1 MTLEKFQQQL
11 QFQEQPQEPLHI
23 QEQEQPCTDYGD
35 NIVEQSFDYQRISS
49 AIEFI
54 HQHLR
59 QQPTLDE
66 VAAHLHLSPAHCQ
79 RLFKRWAGVSPKRFL
94 QCLTLQHAKSLLAN
108 SASVLETSLELGLGS
123 PSRVYDHFVQ
133 LEAIT
138 PGEFKRMG
146 EGMEI
151 RYGYGDTPYGEA
163 FLAWTARGIC
173 QLVFVM
179 DNPHD
184 EVSQLQCQW
193 PAAMLR
199 EENDNARARLDHLF
213 GNNSQPGTASVPL
226 LVKGSAFQLAVW
238 RALLNIPVGHVASYQ
253 QIAKTIGK
261 PSAVRAVGTAIGA
274 NPVAWLIPCHRV
286 IRSSGG
292 PGGYRW
298 GLERKLAMCIRETG
312 PLTTMMAKP
321 PQNDEPGSSRN
332 ARSSALD

>member
-1 MTLEKFQQQL
+1 MTIENIQQQQL
-11 QFQEQPQEPLHI
+11 PSREPLPVQEQSG
-23 QEQEQPCTDYGD
+23 TDNGD
-35 NIVEQSFDYQRISS
+35 SIIEQSFDYQRISS

-54 HQHLR
+54 RQHLR

-66 VAAHLHLSPAHCQ
+66 VAAHLQLSPAHCQ

-94 QCLTLQHAKSLLAN
+94 QCLTLQHAKTLLAD

-123 PSRVYDHFVQ
+123 PSRLYDHFVM

-151 RYGYGDTPYGEA
+151 GYGYGDTPYGKA
-163 FLAWTARGIC
+163 FLAWTTRGIC
-173 QLVFVM
+173 QLAFVM
-179 DNPHD
+179 DNAHH
-184 EVSQLQCQW
+184 EAAQLQRQW
-193 PAAMLR
+193 PAATLR
-199 EENDNARARLDHLF
+199 EDNTDAHTRLNHIFNGDV
-213 GNNSQPGTASVPL
+213 QPDTASLPL
-226 LVKGSAFQLAVW
+226 LVKGTAFQLAVW
-238 RALLNIPVGHVASYQ
+238 RALLNIPAGHVASYQ
-253 QIAKTIGK
+253 QIARSIGK

-286 IRSSGG
+286 IQNSGG

-312 PLTTMMAKP
+312 PLTTMAGP
-321 PQNDEPGSSRN
+321 PCTDSK
-332 ARSSALD
+332 

>member
-1 MTLEKFQQQL
+1 MTIENVQQQQL
-11 QFQEQPQEPLHI
+11 ASRQQLPVQEQS
-23 QEQEQPCTDYGD
+23 CTDNGD
-35 NIVEQSFDYQRISS
+35 SIIEQSFDYQRISS

-54 HQHLR
+54 HQHLQ
-59 QQPTLDE
+59 QQPTLEE

-138 PGEFKRMG
+138 PGQFKRMG

-151 RYGYGDTPYGEA
+151 HYGYGDTPYGRA
-163 FLAWTARGIC
+163 FLAWTTRGIC
-173 QLVFVM
+173 QLAFVM
-179 DNPHD
+179 DD
-184 EVSQLQCQW
+184 SRQEVVQLQCQW
-193 PAAMLR
+193 PAAIQR
-199 EENDNARARLDHLF
+199 EEHDNTRTRLNHIF
-213 GNNSQPGTASVPL
+213 NGNVQPDTASLPL

-253 QIAKTIGK
+253 QIARAIGK

-286 IRSSGG
+286 IRNSGG

-312 PLTTMMAKP
+312 PLTIT
-321 PQNDEPGSSRN
+321 DSRH
-332 ARSSALD
+332 RPDSE